1 MSNSLKTCKVIKK
14 DGTKEPY
21 NVEKVIAAISK
32 SAARA
37 LITFNEKELDDIRHY
52 VNDQIIELGIKE
64 IPIPTMHNV
73 VENAL
78 EKVDERVANSYRNYR
93 NYRQD
98 FVKMLDNVYQKVQAI
113 DFIGDRSNANT
124 DSTLVS
130 TKRCL
135 GWNELNGEFY
145 KKFFLMPDE
154 RQAMKEGYIYVH
166 DRSARLDTY
175 NCCLFDI
182 ANVLKGGFE
191 LGNIKYTE
199 PTTLAICFNV
209 LGDVIMAAA
218 SQQYGG
224 FTLPEMDKVLEPYAQ
239 KSFKKYCEEYKNIV
253 KDLNINF
260 TEKELE
266 EKTNEYANN
275 KVRRDFE
282 QGFQA
287 LEYKLNTVGSSRG
300 DYPFVTFTFGL
311 GDKHFEKMATKAML
325 KVRAGGQGAPGFK
338 KAVLFPKLVFLYDE
352 NVHGEGKP
360 LEDLFDAA
368 VECSRHAQYPDYLS
382 LSGNG
387 YIADMYKKYGK
398 VISPMGCRAFLSPYW
413 ERGGQHPADDKDVPV
428 FVGRWN
434 GGAITLNLPMI
445 FMKAK
450 EENRDFYEVYLEYL
464 EMIRHLHQRTR
475 DFLAKLKAGKSP
487 LAFMEG
493 GLYKGN
499 LKATDPIKPLL
510 DYVTFSFGYTA
521 LNELQRLYNGKSII
535 EDGQFAIDVMN
546 YLNDYIKR
554 IKEEDHILYA
564 IYGTPAESLISLQ
577 VKQFREKY
585 GIIEGVS
592 DKDYFT
598 NSFHCHVGEHI
609 SPIQKQDYE
618 ERFWELSNGGKI
630 TYTKYPIDYNTEALK
645 TIIRRGMQK
654 GYYQGVNMDK
664 CYCEHC
670 GYEQLNMIKCPKC
683 GSEDITEVNR
693 VCGYLGYSKVK
704 GRSFMNDGKLAEIK
718 DRVSM

>member
-1 MSNSLKTCKVIKK
+1 MVKVDKSVKVIKK

-37 LITFNEKELDDIRHY
+37 LITFNEDELNQIRHF
-52 VNDQIIELGIKE
+52 VDEQVVSLGIKE
-64 IPIPTMHNV
+64 IPIPTMHNI
-73 VENAL
+73 VEKSL
-78 EKVDERVANSYRNYR
+78 ERVNETVAKSYRDYR

-154 RQAMKEGYIYVH
+154 RQAMKEGYIYIH

-182 ANVLKGGFE
+182 SNVLTGGFE

-209 LGDVIMAAA
+209 IGDVIMAAA

-224 FTLPEMDKVLEPYAQ
+224 FTLPEMDKVLAPYAQ
-239 KSFKKYCEEYKNIV
+239 KSFVKYCDEYRNIVADIDGANFDDKTLQQKSEEYAYKKV
-253 KDLNINF
+253 K
-260 TEKELE
+260 
-266 EKTNEYANN
+266 
-275 KVRRDFE
+275 RDFE

-311 GDKHFEKMATKAML
+311 GSGVFEKMATKAML
-325 KVRAGGQGAPGFK
+325 KVRAGGQGAPGFR

-352 NVHGEGKP
+352 NVHGEGKE

-368 VECSRHAQYPDYLS
+368 VECSRRAQYPDYLS
-382 LSGNG
+382 LSGDG
-387 YIADMYKKYGK
+387 YIASMYKKYGK

-413 ERGGQHPADDKDVPV
+413 ERGGQKPADENDVPV

-445 FMKAK
+445 YMMKK
-450 EENRDFYEVYLEYL
+450 
-464 EMIRHLHQRTR
+464 
-475 DFLAKLKAGKSP
+475 KSP
-487 LAFMEG
+487 C
-493 GLYKGN
+493 
-499 LKATDPIKPLL
+499 
-510 DYVTFSFGYTA
+510 
-521 LNELQRLYNGKSII
+521 
-535 EDGQFAIDVMN
+535 
-546 YLNDYIKR
+546 
-554 IKEEDHILYA
+554 
-564 IYGTPAESLISLQ
+564 IYG
-577 VKQFREKY
+577 
-585 GIIEGVS
+585 
-592 DKDYFT
+592 
-598 NSFHCHVGEHI
+598 
-609 SPIQKQDYE
+609 
-618 ERFWELSNGGKI
+618 
-630 TYTKYPIDYNTEALK
+630 
-645 TIIRRGMQK
+645 
-654 GYYQGVNMDK
+654 
-664 CYCEHC
+664 
-670 GYEQLNMIKCPKC
+670 
-683 GSEDITEVNR
+683 
-693 VCGYLGYSKVK
+693 
-704 GRSFMNDGKLAEIK
+704 GRI
-718 DRVSM
+718 V